1 MRDGILIL
9 LTVGILSGCE
19 RSVVSLV
26 EVSEVELSP
35 DRMTLM
41 ERERDTVS
49 VVLRETGGAEV
60 PGRALTWTVDDED
73 VASVTS
79 EGVVEG
85 RGPGMTR
92 IHATS
97 EGVSGSAEVTVVSG
111 PEVQVSVQSVDL
123 DGSAGNDDAVT
134 RDVDVR
140 NGGNGTLDR
149 LTARVKDGAASWLD
163 ARLLGT
169 EAPTRLRLSART
181 KGLSAGT
188 YEARVTVESPSARNG
203 SIDVSV
209 RLAVAEESEPEREP
223 ESDPDPDPDDSCH
236 IRDRTFGD
244 DVEIQRGSTCTFTN
258 VRVRGDLE
266 LERGARLIASELTV
280 AGDIEVDGADELR
293 LTHSRI
299 EGDVEFEK
307 GGRIIILQ
315 SHVGGKVEIKENEGR
330 IDLRDNAV
338 DDDVKLEKNR
348 DGPFT
353 LFRNTI
359 DGKLECKGNTP
370 SPTGS
375 GNVVGDRAQGQC
387 RKM

>member
-9 LTVGILSGCE
+9 LIVGIISGCE
-19 RSVVSLV
+19 RSVVSVV
-26 EVSEVELSP
+26 EVSELELSP

-41 ERERDTVS
+41 ERERDTLS
-49 VVLRETGGAEV
+49 AVLRESGGAEL
-60 PGRALTWTVDDED
+60 PGRAVTWTVEDED

-79 EGVVEG
+79 AGVVEG
-85 RGPGMTR
+85 RGPGVTR
-92 IHATS
+92 VHATS
-97 EGVSGSAEVTVVSG
+97 EGVSGSAEVTVVAG
-111 PEVQVSVQSVDL
+111 PEVQVSVQAVDL

-134 RDVDVR
+134 REVDVR

-169 EAPTRLRLSART
+169 KAPTRLRLSART

-188 YEARVTVESPSARNG
+188 YEALVTVESPSARNG

-209 RLAVAEESEPEREP
+209 RLTVAEESEREG
-223 ESDPDPDPDDSCH
+223 EVEGEPDPDDSCH
-236 IRDRTFGD
+236 IKDHTFGD
-244 DVEIQRGSTCTFTN
+244 DVEIRSGSTCTFTN

-280 AGDIEVDGADELR
+280 DGDIEADGADELR
-293 LTHSRI
+293 LTDSRI
-299 EGDVEFEK
+299 EGDVAFEK
-307 GGRIIILQ
+307 GGRIIILD

-330 IDLRDNAV
+330 IDLRDNTV

-359 DGKLECKGNTP
+359 DGKLQCKSNTP

-375 GNVVGDRAQGQC
+375 GNVVGEKAEGQC
-387 RKM
+387 RGL